1 MKKFIV
7 FCGILLLPGIFVNNL
22 AAQNAVPDTTKYGQN
37 EKAGNFAAIR
47 GIKMYYETYGAGEPL
62 LIIHGNGGSISNFAN
77 QVPYFSKHY
86 KVILADSRAQ
96 GRTIDTGDSLSY
108 EMMADDLAA
117 LLDKLGIDSCNIIG
131 WSDGGINGL
140 LMAMRHPKKVKKLA
154 ITGANLWPDTT
165 AVDAF
170 VYKWAMSMNDSI
182 RKLPI
187 TPELK
192 GSKKLLHLLSYEPHI
207 TLADLRKIN
216 CPTLVMGGDKDV
228 ILPQH
233 TLLIAQNIPRS
244 DLWIVPNSGHSV
256 PIFYKD
262 QFNKVVDQ
270 FFTNPYRRIDG
281 FGRFN

>member
-1 MKKFIV
+1 
-7 FCGILLLPGIFVNNL
+7 
-22 AAQNAVPDTTKYGQN
+22 
-37 EKAGNFAAIR
+37 
-47 GIKMYYETYGAGEPL
+47 
-62 LIIHGNGGSISNFAN
+62 
-77 QVPYFSKHY
+77 
-86 KVILADSRAQ
+86 VILADSRAQ

-117 LLDKLGIDSCNIIG
+117 LLDKLGLDSCNIIG

-165 AVDAF
+165 AVDPF

-182 RKLPI
+182 SKLPI

-207 TLADLRKIN
+207 ALADLRKIN

-233 TLLIAQNIPRS
+233 TMLIAQNIPRS

>member
-1 MKKFIV
+1 MKKFII
-7 FCGILLLPGIFVNNL
+7 FCGILLFPGIFVNNL

-37 EKAGNFAAIR
+37 EKAGNFAVIR

-77 QVPYFSKHY
+77 QIPYFSKHY

-165 AVDAF
+165 AVDPF

-182 RKLPI
+182 SKLPI